1 MAKKAVKKRLNQLKK
16 KNTTKRLQLK
26 HKDLKLSDLFESK
39 QKLYYSGFALTDNS
53 NVILF
58 YVKDD
63 DLEKNSLTKQLKEF
77 NLNEDDLQI
86 QFNKQ
91 KPITPKLTNDDS
103 YDFEDIGFADKNLID
118 WFSQNYPKCTFYR
131 ISNWFGKEVNT
142 LLIILSERNGKP
154 VGVVKTFY

>member
-1 MAKKAVKKRLNQLKK
+1 MAKKVVKKRLNELKK
-16 KNTTKRLQLK
+16 KTKRLQLK
-26 HKDLKLSDLFESK
+26 HKDLNLSDLFKSDQE
-39 QKLYYSGFALTDNS
+39 LYRSDFTLTDNS

-58 YVKDD
+58 YISDE
-63 DLEKNSLTKQLKEF
+63 DLEKNNLTKQLKQF

-103 YDFEDIGFADKNLID
+103 YEFEDIGFADKTLID

-131 ISNWFGKEVNT
+131 INNWFGKEVNT
-142 LLIILSERNGKP
+142 LLIVLSERNGKP